1 MPGHNPTM
9 PIHYDL
15 HLWFWADNPAGFF
28 APFNP
33 NLSCPS

>member
-1 MPGHNPTM
+1 M

-15 HLWFWADNPAGFF
+15 HLWFWADNPGGFF